1 MIIDARPAG
10 ERGVGPLPRTL
21 EDRFTLGEPLG
32 AGGMGTVVEADDRE
46 VGRVVAVKRVVAL
59 DDARQVAL
67 LAEEARIQ
75 GRLDHPAIPPVFE
88 LGRDRDGR
96 AGFAMRRVGGLTL
109 AAILAERNAGTAA
122 HATERLLRVFVDV
135 CQAIAHA
142 HARGVLHCDLKPSN
156 VFGSP

>member
-96 AGFAMRRVGGLTL
+96 AGFAMPQSMT
-109 AAILAERNAGTAA
+109 
-122 HATERLLRVFVDV
+122 
-135 CQAIAHA
+135 
-142 HARGVLHCDLKPSN
+142 
-156 VFGSP
+156 